1 MEQLTIFSKKLF
13 ALKFTRYF
21 ICGVIAFLCD
31 TAVLNFIRFFLKI
44 DFDLFSVIYF
54 SKLISSIFGLIV
66 SFGLNRKF
74 AFNDG
79 KSKASSQAYKFIL
92 TYIFGLVWAN
102 LLFSLNHYILSEI
115 GFSDGLSTNGANVL
129 GEGIKM
135 FVNFFLYKFFVFK

>member
-31 TAVLNFIRFFLKI
+31 TAVLNFIRFFLDA
-44 DFDLFSVIYF
+44 DFEIFSLLYF
-54 SKLISSIFGLIV
+54 SKLISSIVGLVV

-79 KSKASSQAYKFIL
+79 KGKASSQLTKFFL
-92 TYIFGLVWAN
+92 TYVFGLAWAN
-102 LLFSLNHYILSEI
+102 VLFSLNHYVLSEI
-115 GFSDGLSTNGANVL
+115 GFSDGLATNGANVL